1 MTLLDETKKQDM
13 LSIDKTHMV
22 KGRKNTRGVNVS
34 GQRQNINIELSD
46 GSKASLEDVRAW
58 NGMTQKEMVR
68 RLINWFCDQ
77 DRVVQQVILG
87 QIPEEIAPDVAQ
99 IILAKMAAGET
110 TLSRSSLVGEIP
122 ATTRSAKRKKT
133 KSRSR

>member
-1 MTLLDETKKQDM
+1 M
-13 LSIDKTHMV
+13 
-22 KGRKNTRGVNVS
+22 S

-99 IILAKMAAGET
+99 IILAKMAAGEM
-110 TLSRSSLVGEIP
+110 TLCRSSLVGEIP